1 MRLTCLCLLAT
12 LCSFQASEDYKTIF
26 GKDYAA
32 ARFWFVKNDSF
43 IQVCCAKYQVPP
55 QELSAIVFPE
65 VMRYN
70 SFSDALETT
79 ALSFLY
85 TSQGKAYADFS
96 VGYFQMKPSFAEQ
109 VEADYSH
116 LPEAEKKR
124 LANTFLPTANQSDT
138 EAARKQRIHRITSTE
153 GQLIYLIAFY
163 KICFQQFKTIIPQ
176 QPDDRLRFLA
186 TCYNAGYKRTTA
198 DIERIGKEK
207 YFHLG
212 KGFAAQKYN
221 YADIVAFAYRH
232 WLQ

>member
-1 MRLTCLCLLAT
+1 MLLLLS
-12 LCSFQASEDYKTIF
+12 LCSFGQSEDYKTIF
-26 GKDYAA
+26 GKDYLA
-32 ARFWFVKNDSF
+32 ARFWFVKNDSL
-43 IQVCCAKYQVPP
+43 IQVCCAKYKVLP

-65 VMRYN
+65 VMRYS

-85 TSQGKAYADFS
+85 TSQGTAYADFS

-116 LPEAEKKR
+116 LPEADKML
-124 LANTFLPTANQSDT
+124 LANTFLPTANQFDT

-163 KICFQQFKTIIPQ
+163 KICFHRFKTSIPHATN
-176 QPDDRLRFLA
+176 DRLRFLA

-198 DIERIGKEK
+198 DIERIGKAK

-212 KGFAAQKYN
+212 KSFAAEKYN
-221 YADIVAFAYRH
+221 YADIAVFAYRH
-232 WLQ
+232 WFQ